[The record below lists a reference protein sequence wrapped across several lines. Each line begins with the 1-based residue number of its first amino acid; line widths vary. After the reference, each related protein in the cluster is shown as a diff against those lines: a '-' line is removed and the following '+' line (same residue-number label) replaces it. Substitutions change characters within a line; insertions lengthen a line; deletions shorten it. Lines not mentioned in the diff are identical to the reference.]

1 MIQAKIIGRDDFLG
15 RIEKYIEINA
25 TPEKLWP
32 LGSFERLPEWYDFIK
47 KVEWTTKEK
56 DVPGAIAHGY
66 VEIAGIKSEADIQVI
81 EVVKNEKRSWKTI
94 SSKMKA
100 TFSVRLY
107 PTERG
112 TKIVF
117 LMIYEL
123 PYSVLG
129 KVIDKLKVSKE
140 LEKGIMHGFQ
150 KLKVAAEK

>member
-1 MIQAKIIGRDDFLG
+1 
-15 RIEKYIEINA
+15 
-25 TPEKLWP
+25 
-32 LGSFERLPEWYDFIK
+32 
-47 KVEWTTKEK
+47 VEWTTKEK